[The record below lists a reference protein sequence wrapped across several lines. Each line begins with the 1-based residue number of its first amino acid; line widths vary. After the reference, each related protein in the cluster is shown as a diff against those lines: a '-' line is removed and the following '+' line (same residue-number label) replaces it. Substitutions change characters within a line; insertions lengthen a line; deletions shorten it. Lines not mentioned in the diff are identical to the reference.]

1 MKDLFYMA
9 TSTIILAPVLLGVCS
24 ASLLGGLLAA
34 FYMLL
39 LFHLTPIPAVRKF
52 IVRSYRAHLR
62 VFAWM
67 E

>member
-9 TSTIILAPVLLGVCS
+9 ASTIILAPIVLGICS
-24 ASLLGGLLAA
+24 TSLLGELLAA

-39 LFHLTPIPAVRKF
+39 LIQLTPIPAVRKF